1 MAKFDLLTIIHW
13 TDMVDVWLSKNYGI
27 TDRFGITERSHV
39 TDATSAWTIA
49 HRSGIT
55 EEAYADRS
63 VVDAHIVT
71 ALKQLF
77 PNANYQGNHQLDLE

>member
-1 MAKFDLLTIIHW
+1 MAKFDSDTIVRW
-13 TDMVDVWLSKNYGI
+13 TGMVDVWLSKNFGI
-27 TDRFGITERSHV
+27 TDQFGITERSHV
-39 TDATSAWTIA
+39 VDGSSAWVIA

-71 ALKQLF
+71 VLRVMF
-77 PNANYQGNHQLDLE
+77 PNAEFKDKYSY

>member
-1 MAKFDLLTIIHW
+1 MAKFDQSTVTRW
-13 TDMVDVWLSKNYGI
+13 ADMVDEWLSKNYGI

-39 TDATSAWTIA
+39 TDGSSAWTIA
-49 HRSGIT
+49 HRAGIT
-55 EEAYADRS
+55 TEAYTDPS

-77 PNANYQGNHQLDLE
+77 PNAVFKDTYSY

>member
-1 MAKFDLLTIIHW
+1 MAKFDQETIVRW
-13 TDMVDVWLSKNYGI
+13 TEMIDVWFSKNFGI

-39 TDATSAWTIA
+39 TDAISAWTIA

-55 EEAYADRS
+55 KEAYTDRS

-77 PNANYQGNHQLDLE
+77 PNAVFKDKYSY